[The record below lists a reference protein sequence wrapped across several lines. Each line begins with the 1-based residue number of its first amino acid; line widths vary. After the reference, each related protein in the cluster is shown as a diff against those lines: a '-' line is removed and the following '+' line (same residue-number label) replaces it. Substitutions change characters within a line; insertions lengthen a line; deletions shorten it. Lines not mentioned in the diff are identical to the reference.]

1 MDETKIGMKIESET
15 KDLKAMCET
24 MQTALKEQ
32 FAKGLKNVDTQEMYK
47 AADIFKDLTEAKKNI
62 VEACYKTYIL
72 EAMEKSEAEGDEED
86 GEDEEKRFYRGRSQ
100 ATGRFVSRG
109 RGGRRGYDGRRE
121 YEERMG
127 YGEQPAYMDF
137 LERYP
142 REYYRNMDMD
152 GGKMY
157 YSDGSGSSGG
167 SRSGGSEST
176 RSYNEGY
183 NRGYEDGMRSGS
195 GNRSES
201 RVERSRRG
209 YQEAQAMSN
218 KDSQEGK
225 DKRLSELNRYMD
237 ELANDMKEMIK
248 DMSNEERTMLKTKIT
263 KLGNL
268 IQ

>member
-32 FAKGLKNVDTQEMYK
+32 FAKGLKNVNTHEMYE
-47 AADIFKDLTEAKKNI
+47 AVDIFKDLTEAKKNV
-62 VEACYKTYIL
+62 VEACYKSYIL
-72 EAMEKSEAEGDEED
+72 EAMEKSEAEGEDED
-86 GEDEEKRFYRGRSQ
+86 GENEEKRFYRGRS
-100 ATGRFVSRG
+100 ATTGRYVSRG
-109 RGGRRGYDGRRE
+109 RGGRRGYD
-121 YEERMG
+121 ERMG
-127 YGEQPAYMDF
+127 YGEQPPYMDF

-142 REYYRNMDMD
+142 REYYRNMDMN

-157 YSDGSGSSGG
+157 YSDGSGTNNGSTGG
-167 SRSGGSEST
+167 NSDST

-183 NRGYEDGMRSGS
+183 NRGYEDGTRNGS
-195 GNRSES
+195 GNRYES

-209 YQEAQAMSN
+209 YHEAQAMNS
-218 KDSQEGK
+218 KESQDGK
-225 DKRLSELNRYMD
+225 DKRLSELNKYMD
-237 ELANDMKEMIK
+237 ELAEDMKAMIK

>member
-1 MDETKIGMKIESET
+1 MDETKIGMKIEAET
-15 KDLKAMCET
+15 KDLKTMCET

-47 AADIFKDLTEAKKNI
+47 AADIFKDLTEAKKNV

-72 EAMEKSEAEGDEED
+72 EAMEKSEAEGEDEDGEDED
-86 GEDEEKRFYRGRSQ
+86 GEDEEKRFYRGRS
-100 ATGRFVSRG
+100 ATTGRYVSRG
-109 RGGRRGYDGRRE
+109 RGGRRGYD
-121 YEERMG
+121 ERMG
-127 YGEQPAYMDF
+127 YGEQPPYMDF

-142 REYYRNMDMD
+142 REYYRNMDMN

-157 YSDGSGSSGG
+157 YSDGSGTNNGSTGG
-167 SRSGGSEST
+167 NSDST

-183 NRGYEDGMRSGS
+183 NRGYEDGTRNGS
-195 GNRSES
+195 GNHYES
-201 RVERSRRG
+201 RVERYRRG
-209 YQEAQAMSN
+209 YHEAQAMNS
-218 KDSQEGK
+218 KESQDGK
-225 DKRLSELNRYMD
+225 DKRLSELNKYMD
-237 ELANDMKEMIK
+237 ELAEDMKVMIK

>member
-86 GEDEEKRFYRGRSQ
+86 GEDEERRFYRGRSET
-100 ATGRFVSRG
+100 TGRFVSRG

-127 YGEQPAYMDF
+127 YGEQPPYMDF

-142 REYYRNMDMD
+142 REYYRNMDIY

-157 YSDGSGSSGG
+157 YSDGNN
-167 SRSGGSEST
+167 SEQI
-176 RSYNEGY
+176 RSYNDGY
-183 NRGYEDGMRSGS
+183 NRGYEDGR
-195 GNRSES
+195 NRRSES

-209 YQEAQAMSN
+209 YQEAQAMNSRE
-218 KDSQEGK
+218 SQEGK
-225 DKRLSELNRYMD
+225 DKRLNELNKYMD
-237 ELANDMKEMIK
+237 ELADDMKGLIK

>member
-32 FAKGLKNVDTQEMYK
+32 FAKGLKNVNTHEMYE
-47 AADIFKDLTEAKKNI
+47 AVDIFKDLTEAKKNV
-62 VEACYKTYIL
+62 VEACYKSYIL
-72 EAMEKSEAEGDEED
+72 EAMEKSEAEED
-86 GEDEEKRFYRGRSQ
+86 GEDGDEEKRFYRGRSQ
-100 ATGRFVSRG
+100 TTGRFVSRG

-127 YGEQPAYMDF
+127 YGEQPPYMDF

-142 REYYRNMDMD
+142 REYYRNMDVK
-152 GGKMY
+152 GGKLY
-157 YSDGSGSSGG
+157 YSDGDGANKGT
-167 SRSGGSEST
+167 ESVE
-176 RSYNEGY
+176 SYNDGY
-183 NRGYEDGMRSGS
+183 NRGYEDGMN
-195 GNRSES
+195 NRSES
-201 RVERSRRG
+201 RVERTRRG
-209 YQEAQAMSN
+209 YHEAQAMHS

-225 DKRLSELNRYMD
+225 DKRLSELNKYMD
-237 ELANDMKEMIK
+237 ELADDMKGLIK

>member
-1 MDETKIGMKIESET
+1 MDETKIGMKIEAET
-15 KDLKAMCET
+15 KDLKAMCDT

-62 VEACYKTYIL
+62 VEACYKSYIL
-72 EAMEKSEAEGDEED
+72 DVMEKSEAEGEYED
-86 GEDEEKRFYRGRSQ
+86 GEDEEKRFYRGRS
-100 ATGRFVSRG
+100 ARTGRFVSRG
-109 RGGRRGYDGRRE
+109 RGGRMGYD
-121 YEERMG
+121 
-127 YGEQPAYMDF
+127 EQHPYMDF

-142 REYYRNMDMD
+142 REYYRNMDVK

-157 YSDGSGSSGG
+157 YSDGY
-167 SRSGGSEST
+167 SEST
-176 RSYNEGY
+176 KSYNDGY
-183 NRGYEDGMRSGS
+183 NRGYEDGMN
-195 GNRSES
+195 NRSES
-201 RVERSRRG
+201 RVERTRRG
-209 YQEAQAMSN
+209 YHEAQAMHS

-225 DKRLSELNRYMD
+225 DKRLSELNKYMD
-237 ELANDMKEMIK
+237 ELADDMKGLIK

>member
-1 MDETKIGMKIESET
+1 MDETKIGMKIEAET
-15 KDLKAMCET
+15 KDLKTMCET

-72 EAMEKSEAEGDEED
+72 EAMEKSEAEGEYED
-86 GEDEEKRFYRGRSQ
+86 GEDEEKRFYRGRS
-100 ATGRFVSRG
+100 ARTGRFVSRG
-109 RGGRRGYDGRRE
+109 RGGRMGYD
-121 YEERMG
+121 
-127 YGEQPAYMDF
+127 EQHPYMDF

-142 REYYRNMDMD
+142 REYYRNMDMN

-157 YSDGSGSSGG
+157 YSDGNNEN
-167 SRSGGSEST
+167 GGSEST
-176 RSYNEGY
+176 RSYNDGY
-183 NRGYEDGMRSGS
+183 NRGYEDGMN
-195 GNRSES
+195 NRSES
-201 RVERSRRG
+201 RVERTRRG
-209 YQEAQAMSN
+209 YHEAQAMHS
-218 KDSQEGK
+218 KESQEGK
-225 DKRLSELNRYMD
+225 DKRLSELNKYMD
-237 ELANDMKEMIK
+237 ELAEDMKVMIK